1 MISIY
6 PEKRDTI
13 RVRSIH
19 LLSYSQLDERETVRD
34 IGMAR
39 TLNVS
44 ERGILF
50 ESQKRFEVGTELE
63 IMLNVAEECIIAKG
77 KVMREVDDNGRF
89 RIAVRFTHLSSE
101 SYGVLARYL
110 NSNFPYTRYYH

>member
-1 MISIY
+1 MIDIY
-6 PEKRDTI
+6 PEKRETI

-19 LLSYSQLDERETVRD
+19 LLSYSQLDEREMVRD

-50 ESQKRFEVGTELE
+50 ESRKQFEEGTELE
-63 IMLNVAEECIIAKG
+63 LMLNVAEECIIAKG
-77 KVMREVDDNGRF
+77 KVTREICDSGYYRV
-89 RIAVRFTHLSSE
+89 AVRFTQMSSE
-101 SYGVLARYL
+101 GYSVLARYL
-110 NSNFPYTRYYH
+110 NSNFPYTRYYN